1 MEPTPSPADTAAP
14 LDAPLGAPPV
24 LPPPAP
30 PPAPPSAAGLALLLL
45 AVLPISLLGAWSLLA
60 GALATQAALVAATVI
75 WARRSGF
82 EPRRLLRLGPP
93 SPRALLLGAGVG
105 LSGLLAGGGM
115 QGLARSLLPQGLL
128 ETFDVGRALLDA
140 GWSRTLLVLVVSVL
154 PPLCEE
160 LAFRAG
166 LQSAL
171 LGRRP
176 PWRAIALSALAFA
189 AFHLDPVRFGGVL
202 LLGLLYGWLAWRTGS
217 AWPSMVAH
225 AVNNSTAAL
234 GLLAAGK
241 EGLSDPLEVAPV
253 GDAAAVLLVGLA
265 GFALLVASADRWLPP
280 APAAAAFLVARAR
293 EPHPPLEPP
302 VRGAST

>member
-1 MEPTPSPADTAAP
+1 
-14 LDAPLGAPPV
+14 
-24 LPPPAP
+24 
-30 PPAPPSAAGLALLLL
+30 LLL
-45 AVLPISLLGAWSLLA
+45 AVLPLSLIGAWSLLA
-60 GALATQAALVAATVI
+60 GALATQAALLALTVG

-82 EPRRLLRLGPP
+82 APARLLRLGPT

-105 LSGLLAGGGM
+105 LAGILAGGGM
-115 QGLARSLLPQGLL
+115 QGLAQHYLPQRLL
-128 ETFDVGRALLDA
+128 EGFDVGRALLEA

-171 LGRRP
+171 LLRRP
-176 PWRAIALSALAFA
+176 PWLAIALSATAFA

-217 AWPSMVAH
+217 VFPSMVAH

-234 GLLAAGK
+234 GLLVAGR
-241 EGLSDPLEVAPV
+241 EGLAEQAEVVPV
-253 GDAAAVLLVGLA
+253 GDAAAVLLVGLG
-265 GFALLVASADRWLPP
+265 GFALLVASARRWLPP
-280 APAAAAFLVARAR
+280 APEAATFLVARAS
-293 EPHPPLEPP
+293 EA
-302 VRGAST
+302 GT

>member
-1 MEPTPSPADTAAP
+1 M
-14 LDAPLGAPPV
+14 V
-24 LPPPAP
+24 
-30 PPAPPSAAGLALLLL
+30 LLL
-45 AVLPISLLGAWSLLA
+45 AVLPFSLLGGWSLLA
-60 GALATQAALVAATVI
+60 GALATQAALVMATVT

-82 EPRRLLRLGPP
+82 EPRRLLRLGKP
-93 SPRALLLGAGVG
+93 SPRGLLLGAGVG
-105 LSGLLAGGGM
+105 LAGLLAGGGM
-115 QGLARSLLPQGLL
+115 QGLARSFLPKGLL

-171 LGRRP
+171 IARRP
-176 PWRAIALSALAFA
+176 PWRAITLSALSFA

-225 AVNNSTAAL
+225 AVNNSTALL

-241 EGLSDPLEVAPV
+241 DELTGSNEAIPA
-253 GDAAAVLLVGLA
+253 GDAAAVLLVGLS

-280 APAAAAFLVARAR
+280 APEAASFLVARAR
-293 EPHPPLEPP
+293 DGSSAPVAPPQPP
-302 VRGAST
+302 VTGAST